1 MVLSVEP
8 VRVLSS
14 SEEGATETVKK
25 ACELPSN
32 ASTEAA

>member
-1 MVLSVEP
+1 MVRLVEP

-14 SEEGATETVKK
+14 SEEGAAETAKK
-25 ACELPSN
+25 ARELLSN

>member
-14 SEEGATETVKK
+14 SEEGATEAVKK